1 MVALVSVCAL
11 SLAALGCST
20 ASSGVPDLTSMSFDE
35 AQQTAEDAGLSLVQD
50 GEVASF
56 LPAGTV
62 LAQDPVPGLDST
74 DGTVKVTVGRD
85 PIPVKVERM
94 RSYDPDGAPQRENDD
109 LIPNL
114 YDGDLQT
121 FWSTETTYK
130 TPDFEG
136 LGDKI
141 GVGFSF
147 WLEEGATMLKISYTL
162 TGWEG
167 EVQRISSNDLA
178 IAVAQLTDKQ
188 QVSWRDPITSGR
200 IWFTRLAPLPDSNT
214 YGAVINEVEFYR

>member
-1 MVALVSVCAL
+1 M
-11 SLAALGCST
+11 SLE
-20 ASSGVPDLTSMSFDE
+20 E
-35 AQQTAEDAGLSLVQD
+35 AQKAAADAGLSLVQD
-50 GEVASF
+50 SEVASF

-62 LAQDPVPGLDST
+62 LAQDPLPGLDSA
-74 DGTVKVTVGRD
+74 DGTMKVTVGRD

-94 RSYDPDGAPQRENDD
+94 KSYDPDGAPARENDN

-136 LGDKI
+136 LGNKI

-167 EVQRISSNDLA
+167 EVQRVSSNDLA
-178 IAVAQLTDKQ
+178 IAIAQLTNKH

-200 IWFTRLAPLPDSNT
+200 VWFTRLAPLPDSNT
-214 YGAVINEVEFYR
+214 YGAIINEVEFYR